1 VALWFCNGTV
11 TIEPHPQMLRLLL
24 VKKSDSASM
33 QIVTGGSYGRLL
45 GMSRISGSD
54 KLACAQQ
61 ADYGETT
68 GELCLSPAKGFIRN

>member
-1 VALWFCNGTV
+1 
-11 TIEPHPQMLRLLL
+11 MLRLLL

-54 KLACAQQ
+54 KLAVLNKLITAEQQ
-61 ADYGETT
+61 ANCAFLMRKVLYET
-68 GELCLSPAKGFIRN
+68 KGPLFLKK